1 MEKSKKAEENI
12 LLPSF
17 VKDENDNKFW
27 QGLSGKEKQSAIL
40 AEQIL
45 KTSFNLK
52 KSNAYK
58 EFFLKLKE
66 SNI

>member
-17 VKDENDNKFW
+17 VKDECDIKFW